1 MSDTTKSPDGAQ
13 HSSNEMIQGD
23 RYLSFSLGQEDY
35 AIPLL
40 EVREVIAITETT
52 NVPYAPPHFL
62 GIMNLRGQV
71 ISVID
76 LRKKFAIKPKETSE
90 TAIIICDL
98 GAVSLGVVVDS
109 VNAVLLANAS
119 EISER
124 PEIDN
129 TKRTE
134 FITGVYRK
142 DNKLILLLD
151 IAKALSLEDQKAI
164 SQNAAAKKAS

>member
-1 MSDTTKSPDGAQ
+1 MSESTKAPEAT
-13 HSSNEMIQGD
+13 HAKNEMIQGD

-52 NVPYAPPHFL
+52 SVPYAPPYFI

-98 GAVSLGVVVDS
+98 GTVSLGVVVDS

-119 EISER
+119 DISER

-142 DNKLILLLD
+142 DDKLILLLD

-164 SQNAAAKKAS
+164 AQNATAKKAS

>member
-1 MSDTTKSPDGAQ
+1 MSETKAPEGTQ
-13 HSSNEMIQGD
+13 NVNNQMIQGD

-52 NVPYAPPHFL
+52 SVPYAPPHFL

-71 ISVID
+71 ISIID
-76 LRKKFAIKPKETSE
+76 LRKKFGIKPKETAE

-129 TKRTE
+129 SKRTE

-164 SQNAAAKKAS
+164 SQNAAGKKAA

>member
-1 MSDTTKSPDGAQ
+1 MSEPTK
-13 HSSNEMIQGD
+13 NVQGEAIEGE
-23 RYLSFSLGQEDY
+23 RFLSFSLGQEDY

-40 EVREVIAITETT
+40 EVREVIAITDTT
-52 NVPYAPPHFL
+52 TVPYAPPYFL

-76 LRKKFAIKPKETSE
+76 LRKKFAIKPKEAAE

-98 GAVSLGVVVDS
+98 GAISLGVVVDS
-109 VNAVLLANAS
+109 VNAVLSAQQS

-134 FITGVYRK
+134 FITGIYRK
-142 DNKLILLLD
+142 ENKLILLLD
-151 IAKALSLEDQKAI
+151 IAKALSLEDHRAI
-164 SQNAAAKKAS
+164 DSAAAKKAS